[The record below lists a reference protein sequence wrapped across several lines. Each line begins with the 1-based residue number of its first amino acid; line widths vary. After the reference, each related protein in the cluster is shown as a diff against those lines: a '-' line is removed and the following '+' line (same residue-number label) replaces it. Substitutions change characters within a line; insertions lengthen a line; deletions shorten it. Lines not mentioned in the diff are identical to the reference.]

1 MDSPGA
7 KSLAKGIPHKIPMRK
22 SLNLT
27 QRAATLATGVAAL
40 SAVAVAAPGAVA
52 APAARPN
59 VVVVLVDDMGWSD
72 ISCYGGEIS
81 TPNIDN
87 LAASG
92 LRFTQFYNT
101 ARCSPSRAS
110 LITGLYP
117 HRAGMGYLDDL
128 VVKDSEGTTG
138 RLSDRAV
145 TIGEA
150 LQPAGYFTAMSG
162 KWHMGQTHGTPPWK
176 RGFDRSLSS
185 THGAVYF
192 PDQKEEKNNPLA
204 LNGENLPLNSP
215 ILGENWY
222 STYLFKDYGLRFVD
236 EARAEKKPFFLY
248 LPFCAPHFP
257 LMAPQEDIAKFK
269 GKYLVGWD
277 KLREERYQRQIKMGL
292 IDPKWPLSPLPP
304 DVPAWDTQSDAEKER
319 FDGIMSVY
327 AAMVSDMDKSV
338 GMLVDGLK
346 KRGVYDNTLIL
357 FMSDNGGN
365 AESGPRGIADGDP
378 LGGPHSRVFEGQDW
392 ATLSNTPFRRYK
404 HFIHEGGIS
413 TPLIAHW
420 PDGIPA
426 ARNGQLEKQPGHFV
440 DIMPTVLAVTG
451 AKYPKTYKGNEIYPM
466 DGVSL
471 IPDFAG
477 KKQTRPKPI
486 FWAHEGNRGVRQDKW
501 KLVAKYLDPW
511 ELYDLAADRTEQ
523 HDLVGQQPKLAAKM
537 AAQWETWAKSS
548 HVDEW
553 TGPRRADSGDV
564 TRKSAN
570 DAGSHAVSFDLRPGA
585 NLSRDQAPRIVERDV
600 EISAQL
606 GARHGDGVLVAQG
619 GSQDG
624 LALYV
629 RDGKLAIALRSDGK
643 LTTVTAPDALPAGPL
658 QVGAS
663 LSKTGALT
671 VRVAGQIVA
680 QGQAPKPLLMMPV
693 DGLQVGRDEAGQ
705 VGNYTRDNAFKGD
718 LQKVGIELK

>member
-1 MDSPGA
+1 M
-7 KSLAKGIPHKIPMRK
+7 KKR
-22 SLNLT
+22 LNLT
-27 QRAATLATGVAAL
+27 QRAATLATGVTAL
-40 SAVAVAAPGAVA
+40 GAVAIAAQPAVA

-59 VVVVLVDDMGWSD
+59 VVVILVDDMGWSD
-72 ISCYGGEIS
+72 IGCYGSEIP
-81 TPNIDN
+81 TPNLDN
-87 LAASG
+87 LAATG

-117 HRAGMGYLDDL
+117 HRAGLGYLEPL
-128 VVKDSEGTTG
+128 VIKDSEGTTG

-185 THGAVYF
+185 MHGAIYF
-192 PDQKEEKNNPLA
+192 PDQKPEPNNPLA
-204 LNGENLPLNSP
+204 LNGEELPLDSP
-215 ILGENWY
+215 KLGENWY
-222 STYLFKDYGLRFVD
+222 STTLFKDFGLRFID
-236 EARAEKKPFFLY
+236 EAQQAKKPFFLY

-257 LMAPQEDIAKFK
+257 LMAPQADIAKFK

-277 KLREERYQRQIKMGL
+277 KLRAARYQRQIQMGL
-292 IDPKWPLSPLPP
+292 IDPKWPLSARPP
-304 DVPAWDTQSDAEKER
+304 ATPAWDTLDDAEKER

-365 AESGPRGIADGDP
+365 AESGPRGIAQGDP
-378 LGGPHSRVFEGQDW
+378 LGGPQSNVFEGMDW

-420 PDGIPA
+420 PDGIPKS
-426 ARNGQLEKQPGHFV
+426 RNGQLEKQPGHFV

-451 AKYPKTYKGNEIYPM
+451 AKYPTTYNGHQIYPM

-477 KKQTRPKPI
+477 KKQARSKPI
-486 FWAHEGNRGVRQDKW
+486 FWEHEGNRGVRNGKW
-501 KLVAKYLDPW
+501 KLVSKYLDPW
-511 ELYDLAADRTEQ
+511 ELYDVEADRTEQ
-523 HDLVGQQPKLAAKM
+523 HDLVKQQPKLVAKM
-537 AAQWETWAKSS
+537 GAQWDAWAKSS
-548 HVDEW
+548 HVDQW
-553 TGPRRADSGDV
+553 TGPRRADWGDV
-564 TRKSAN
+564 TRESAN
-570 DAGSHAVSFDLRPGA
+570 DAGSHAASFDLRPGA
-585 NLSRDQAPRIVERDV
+585 TLPRERAPRIAERDV

-606 GARHGDGVLVAQG
+606 GARSGDGVLVAQG

-629 RDGKLAIALRSDGK
+629 SAGKLAVALRSDGK
-643 LTTVTAPDALPAGPL
+643 LTTLTAPDALPAGPI
-658 QVGAS
+658 QVGAT

-671 VRVAGQIVA
+671 LRVAGKTVA
-680 QGQAPKPLLMMPV
+680 QGQAPKPLLMMPT

-705 VGNYTRDNAFKGD
+705 VGNYTRDNAFQGD
-718 LQKVGIELK
+718 LQKVIVELK